1 MFACTGTYESASV
14 WNCATS
20 YRKPFEDNEYGKQP
34 MLGFSL
40 TNAALSS
47 SSAHTKLV
55 TEPHNVQPGYIS
67 CKVESLHSANGSTQ
81 IRGPS
86 LCYACL
92 LYRTTE
98 LHNC

>member
-67 CKVESLHSANGSTQ
+67 CKNNRVT
-81 IRGPS
+81 
-86 LCYACL
+86 
-92 LYRTTE
+92 
-98 LHNC
+98 